1 MLIVLYFLSGPFRE
15 DKNFFVLVIEL
26 YISGGDWAS
35 KFPKITSGTFVFET
49 GK

>member
-1 MLIVLYFLSGPFRE
+1 MYSISSLGHFEKRKI
-15 DKNFFVLVIEL
+15 FFVLVIEL

-35 KFPKITSGTFVFET
+35 KFPKITPGTFIFEA